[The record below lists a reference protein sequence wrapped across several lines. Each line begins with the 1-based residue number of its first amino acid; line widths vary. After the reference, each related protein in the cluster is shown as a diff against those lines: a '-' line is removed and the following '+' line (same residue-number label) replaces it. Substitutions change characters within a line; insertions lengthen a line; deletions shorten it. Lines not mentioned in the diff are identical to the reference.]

1 VAALVVLAASA
12 AGGASTAPAARAA
25 GASCGKLLPPSAGA
39 YFGAFPDF
47 IDAKARFLEDYVKA
61 SKINRFQRLVGRK
74 LVWAYFAD
82 HWFRGLRFP
91 RAHVLEVWRNGQIPY
106 IAFQPHSGDFY
117 GPGPPQR
124 NPEKTYTLE
133 RILAGD
139 FDVKLE
145 AWARAARATN
155 IPILMEFGTEVN
167 DDWGPWNAKWNGA
180 DRTDGHGDPAYPD
193 GAERF
198 RDAFR
203 HLVTLFRREGANNVT
218 WFFHAD
224 SYHQVDWWNQ
234 LKWYYPGDDYVD
246 WVGISNYGSLT
257 PSGPIIDFTAKLDFS
272 QVYTDLTALSKRP
285 MGIVEMGVVDDA
297 AGEKPTW
304 IRNAFAAIRSERFPR
319 IRSTFWWDMRV
330 GDIDTRANSSP
341 AALAALREALADP
354 YFGPRP
360 RFTGNCRPRTPT
372 KVTTK
377 RGLAGKV
384 RVAWMSV
391 VNATRYQV
399 WRLGT
404 AGKRILIGTTARSSF
419 DVSSLGAHSYAVRA
433 VNPLGTSGFS
443 ASAADS
449 RRKRKEPRARRAIG

>member
-1 VAALVVLAASA
+1 MAALGMLALGAPSVASKDRA
-12 AGGASTAPAARAA
+12 TA
-25 GASCGKLLPPSAGA
+25 ASCGKLLPPRAGA

-47 IDAKARFLEDYVKA
+47 IDAKGKFLEDYVKA
-61 SKINRFQRLVGRK
+61 SKIDRFERLVGRK

-91 RAHVLEVWRNGQIPY
+91 RAHVLEVWRNGQVPY

-124 NPEKTYTLE
+124 NPEKTYTLA

-139 FDVKLE
+139 FDAKLR

-180 DRTDGHGDPAYPD
+180 GQTDGYGDPAYPD

-203 HLVTLFRREGANNVT
+203 HLVTLFRQEGANNVT

-234 LKWYYPGDDYVD
+234 LRWYYPGDDYVD
-246 WVGISNYGSLT
+246 WVGLSNYGSLT
-257 PSGPIIDFTAKLDFS
+257 PSGPIIDFAAKLDFS
-272 QVYTDLTALSKRP
+272 HVYTDLAALSKRP

-297 AGEKPTW
+297 AREKPTW
-304 IRNAFAAIRSERFPR
+304 IRNAFAAMRSGRYPR
-319 IRSTFWWDMRV
+319 LDSAFWWDMKV
-330 GDIDTRANSSP
+330 GDIDTRAASSP
-341 AALAALREALADP
+341 AALAEVRKALADP
-354 YFGPRP
+354 YFGARP
-360 RFTGNCRPRTPT
+360 RFTGNCGPRAPSN
-372 KVTTK
+372 VTAS
-377 RGLAGKV
+377 RGPAGTV
-384 RVAWMSV
+384 LVAWTRV
-391 VNATRYQV
+391 VNATRYEV
-399 WRLGT
+399 WRTTGGARRVLV
-404 AGKRILIGTTARSSF
+404 GTTPGSSLV
-419 DVSSLGAHSYAVRA
+419 DRRGGGLGAHSYLVRA
-433 VNPLGTSGFS
+433 VNPVGRSRFS
-443 ASAADS
+443 RPGAS
-449 RRKRKEPRARRAIG
+449 R